1 MNKMQRFASSPNN
14 NGVKVRSRMLT
25 KTLIT
30 AGVMAAALLSA
41 SSGSASRGLLQDSR
55 SSNVSFNE
63 AYQAPPDQR
72 EIRQEFHQTYP
83 FSATGRVSVE
93 NLNGYVLIA
102 VWDRNDVQVDAVKRA
117 YKQER
122 IDVAK
127 PEVSACTEAT
137 RIRTEYPDWKQRF
150 TDDERGRQNNPAIVD
165 YSITVPRKARLE
177 SIDLVN
183 GSLEINGVEGDVK
196 ASSVN
201 GRLVARGL
209 LGVAKLSTV
218 NGGLEATFANLD
230 SARPVSLNSV
240 NGSMTL
246 IIPSDAN
253 AVVRAGTV
261 PGAISNDFGIKLH
274 HGEYVGHELHGQIGQ
289 GGPVITLNNV
299 NGRISIK
306 HAQDGRALSPATGL
320 ITDKDK
326 NKEKNKGYGENEDDS
341 DEDERLSAEERREAA
356 AARRAERAEQMS
368 AERLSRETQAE
379 VQREVERAIR
389 EAQREIERAQREVE
403 RETRRHV
410 HTENRREVNE
420 GRGEGQGEGE
430 GRGYGKEFTE
440 KESKT
445 FTVSGAPSVN
455 LSTFDG
461 SITIRGW
468 DKSEVMYT
476 ATKRADH
483 PEEAKQIRIDT
494 QQQGSSISIV
504 ARSYEDNGVASLE
517 VFVPRSATLH
527 VSSGD
532 GSLNL
537 DGVSGDLDL
546 RTGDGSIEV
555 NGARGQLRANT
566 GDGSIKI
573 SDFDGNVDART
584 GDGSISLDGRFS
596 ALAARTGD
604 GSISLSVPANSD
616 FTIETDAEDVDNSGM
631 TLVED
636 VATSKRMRRWKVGR
650 GGNVFLLS
658 TGDGR
663 VALRPR

>member
-1 MNKMQRFASSPNN
+1 
-14 NGVKVRSRMLT
+14 MLT

-30 AGVMAAALLSA
+30 AGVMVAALLTV
-41 SSGSASRGLLQDSR
+41 SSGSASRVLLQDSR
-55 SSNVSFNE
+55 SSMHASFSDD
-63 AYQAPPDQR
+63 YQAPPDQR

-93 NLNGYVLIA
+93 NLNGEVRIA

-122 IDVAK
+122 IDEAK
-127 PEVSACTEAT
+127 IEVNAGAEAL
-137 RIRTEYPDWKQRF
+137 RIRTEYPDWKQSF
-150 TDDERGRQNNPAIVD
+150 TDDERGRYNNPALVD

-201 GRLVARGL
+201 GRVVARGL

-230 SARPVSLNSV
+230 SARPITLNSV
-240 NGSMTL
+240 NGSVTV

-253 AVVRAGTV
+253 AIVRAGTV
-261 PGAISNDFGIKLH
+261 HGAISNDFGIQVH

-289 GGPVITLNNV
+289 GGPLIKLGNV
-299 NGRISIK
+299 NGRILIK
-306 HAQDGRALSPATGL
+306 HAQDGRAVSPATGL

-326 NKEKNKGYGENEDDS
+326 SKDKIKGYGENLDDN

-356 AARRAERAEQMS
+356 SARRAERAEQMS
-368 AERLSRETQAE
+368 AERMSRETQAE

-389 EAQREIERAQREVE
+389 EAQREIERAQREVQ
-403 RETRRHV
+403 RETRSHV
-410 HTENRREVNE
+410 RTENRREVHE
-420 GRGEGQGEGE
+420 GRGEDQDEKE

-445 FTVSGAPSVN
+445 FTVSGTPSVN

-476 ATKRADH
+476 ATKRANQAD
-483 PEEAKQIRIDT
+483 EAKQITIDT

-517 VFVPRSATLH
+517 VFVPRNATLH

-616 FTIETDAEDVDNSGM
+616 FTIETDAEDVDNSGL

-658 TGDGR
+658 TGEGR

>member
-1 MNKMQRFASSPNN
+1 M
-14 NGVKVRSRMLT
+14 
-25 KTLIT
+25 
-30 AGVMAAALLSA
+30 AALLSA
-41 SSGSASRGLLQDSR
+41 SSSSASLGWLQNSR
-55 SSNVSFNE
+55 PAMQVSFSE
-63 AYQAPPDQR
+63 DYQAPPDQR

-93 NLNGYVLIA
+93 NLNGEVRIA
-102 VWDRNDVQVDAVKRA
+102 VWDRNDVQVDAIKRA
-117 YKQER
+117 YKQDR
-122 IDVAK
+122 IDEAK
-127 PEVSACTEAT
+127 IEVNAGAEAI
-137 RIRTEYPDWKQRF
+137 RIRTEYPDWNQRF

-201 GRLVARGL
+201 GRVVARGL
-209 LGVAKLSTV
+209 LGTAKLSTV

-230 SARPVSLNSV
+230 SARPISLNSV
-240 NGSMTL
+240 NGSVTV

-261 PGAISNDFGIKLH
+261 HGAISNDFGIKVH

-289 GGPVITLNNV
+289 GGPLIKLGNV

-320 ITDKDK
+320 ITNKDK
-326 NKEKNKGYGENEDDS
+326 NKENKGYGENQDDNDED
-341 DEDERLSAEERREAA
+341 DERLSAEERREAA

-368 AERLSRETQAE
+368 AERMSRETQAE
-379 VQREVERAIR
+379 VQREVERALN

-403 RETRRHV
+403 RETRRHARSETRRKV
-410 HTENRREVNE
+410 HE
-420 GRGEGQGEGE
+420 GRGVGQGEGE
-430 GRGYGKEFTE
+430 GRGHGKEFTE

-445 FTVSGAPSVN
+445 FTVSGTPSVN

-483 PEEAKQIRIDT
+483 PDAAKQIRIDT

-517 VFVPRSATLH
+517 VFVPRNATLH

-532 GSLNL
+532 GSLHL

-573 SDFDGNVDART
+573 ADFDGNVDART

-616 FTIETDAEDVDNSGM
+616 FTIETDAEDVDNSGL
-631 TLVED
+631 TVVED

-663 VALRPR
+663 VAVRPR

>member
-1 MNKMQRFASSPNN
+1 M
-14 NGVKVRSRMLT
+14 V
-25 KTLIT
+25 
-30 AGVMAAALLSA
+30 AALLSA
-41 SSGSASRGLLQDSR
+41 SSGSASRSSLQNSR
-55 SSNVSFNE
+55 SSMHESFSE
-63 AYQAPPDQR
+63 GDQAPPDQR

-93 NLNGYVLIA
+93 NLNGEVRIA

-122 IDVAK
+122 IDEAK
-127 PEVSACTEAT
+127 IEVNAGAEAI
-137 RIRTEYPDWKQRF
+137 RIRTEYPDWNQRF

-201 GRLVARGL
+201 GRVVARGL

-230 SARPVSLNSV
+230 SARPVTLNSV
-240 NGSMTL
+240 NGSVTV

-261 PGAISNDFGIKLH
+261 HGAISNDFGIKVH

-289 GGPVITLNNV
+289 GGPLIKLSNV
-299 NGRISIK
+299 NGRILIK

-326 NKEKNKGYGENEDDS
+326 SKGKNKGYGENEDDS
-341 DEDERLSAEERREAA
+341 DEDKRLSAEERREAA
-356 AARRAERAEQMS
+356 AARRAERAEHMS
-368 AERLSRETQAE
+368 AERMSRETQAE

-410 HTENRREVNE
+410 RTDSRREVHE
-420 GRGEGQGEGE
+420 GRGEGQGEGV
-430 GRGYGKEFTE
+430 GRGGGYGKEFTE

-445 FTVSGAPSVN
+445 FTVSGTPSVN

-483 PEEAKQIRIDT
+483 PDQARQIRIDT

-504 ARSYEDNGVASLE
+504 ARSFEDNGVASLE
-517 VFVPRSATLH
+517 VFVPRNATLH

-546 RTGDGSIEV
+546 RTGDGSIDV

>member
-1 MNKMQRFASSPNN
+1 M
-14 NGVKVRSRMLT
+14 
-25 KTLIT
+25 
-30 AGVMAAALLSA
+30 AALLSA
-41 SSGSASRGLLQDSR
+41 SSSSASLGWLQNSR
-55 SSNVSFNE
+55 PAMNVSFSE
-63 AYQAPPDQR
+63 DHQAPPDQR

-93 NLNGYVLIA
+93 NLNGEVRIA
-102 VWDRNDVQVDAVKRA
+102 VWDRNDVQVDAIKRA
-117 YKQER
+117 YKQDR
-122 IDVAK
+122 IDEAK
-127 PEVSACTEAT
+127 IEVNAGAEAI
-137 RIRTEYPDWKQRF
+137 RIRTEYPDWNQRF

-201 GRLVARGL
+201 GRVVARGL
-209 LGVAKLSTV
+209 LGIAKLSTV

-230 SARPVSLNSV
+230 SARPISLNSV
-240 NGSMTL
+240 NGAVTV

-261 PGAISNDFGIKLH
+261 HGAISNDFGIKVH

-289 GGPVITLNNV
+289 GGPLIKLGNV

-320 ITDKDK
+320 ITNKVK
-326 NKEKNKGYGENEDDS
+326 NKENKAYGENQDDNDED
-341 DEDERLSAEERREAA
+341 DERLSAEERREAA

-368 AERLSRETQAE
+368 AERMSRETQAE
-379 VQREVERAIR
+379 VQREVERALK

-403 RETRRHV
+403 RETRRHARSE
-410 HTENRREVNE
+410 TRREVHE
-420 GRGEGQGEGE
+420 GRGVGQGEGE
-430 GRGYGKEFTE
+430 RRGYGKEFTE

-445 FTVSGAPSVN
+445 FTVSGTPSVN

-461 SITIRGW
+461 SVTIRGW

-483 PEEAKQIRIDT
+483 PDAAKQIRINT

-517 VFVPRSATLH
+517 VFVPRNATLH

-532 GSLNL
+532 GSLHL

-573 SDFDGNVDART
+573 ADFDGNVDART

-616 FTIETDAEDVDNSGM
+616 FTIETDAEDVDNSGL
-631 TLVED
+631 TVVED

-663 VALRPR
+663 VAVRPR

>member
-1 MNKMQRFASSPNN
+1 M
-14 NGVKVRSRMLT
+14 
-25 KTLIT
+25 I
-30 AGVMAAALLSA
+30 AALLSA
-41 SSGSASRGLLQDSR
+41 SSGSASRGLLQNPSLVQ
-55 SSNVSFNE
+55 SSFSE
-63 AYQAPPDQR
+63 SYQASPDQR

-83 FSATGRVSVE
+83 FSPTGRVSVE
-93 NLNGYVLIA
+93 NLNGEVRIA

-122 IDVAK
+122 IDEAK
-127 PEVSACTEAT
+127 IEVNAGAEAI
-137 RIRTEYPDWKQRF
+137 RIRTDYPDWDQNF
-150 TDDERGRQNNPAIVD
+150 TDDERGRHNNPAIVD

-218 NGGLEATFANLD
+218 NGALEATFASLD
-230 SARPVSLNSV
+230 ASRPVSLNSV
-240 NGSMTL
+240 NGSLTL

-253 AVVRAGTV
+253 ANVKAGTV
-261 PGAISNDFGIKLH
+261 HGAISNDFGIKVH
-274 HGEYVGHELHGQIGQ
+274 HGDYVGHELHGQIGQ
-289 GGPVITLNNV
+289 GGPSIKLGNV
-299 NGRISIK
+299 NGRIMIK
-306 HAQDGRALSPATGL
+306 HAPDGRALSPATGL
-320 ITDKDK
+320 IPDKDK
-326 NKEKNKGYGENEDDS
+326 RKEKNKGSNES
-341 DEDERLSAEERREAA
+341 EEEDEDARLSAEERREAA
-356 AARRAERAEQMS
+356 AARRAERAEQAS
-368 AERLSRETQAE
+368 AERMSRETQAE

-410 HTENRREVNE
+410 RTEIRRETNE

-430 GRGYGKEFTE
+430 GYGKEFTE

-445 FTVSGAPSVN
+445 FTVSGTPSVN

-461 SITIRGW
+461 AITIRGW

-476 ATKRADH
+476 ATKRANH
-483 PEEAKQIRIDT
+483 PDEAKQIKIDT

-517 VFVPRSATLH
+517 VFVPRNATLH

-584 GDGSISLDGRFS
+584 GDGSISLDGKFT

-616 FTIETDAEDVDNSGM
+616 FTIETDADDVDNSGL
-631 TLVED
+631 TVVED

-663 VALRPR
+663 VALRQR

>member
-1 MNKMQRFASSPNN
+1 M
-14 NGVKVRSRMLT
+14 
-25 KTLIT
+25 
-30 AGVMAAALLSA
+30 AALLTA
-41 SSGSASRGLLQDSR
+41 SSGSASRVLLQDSG
-55 SSNVSFNE
+55 SSMHVSFSDD
-63 AYQAPPDQR
+63 YQAPPDQR

-93 NLNGYVLIA
+93 NLNGEVRIA

-122 IDVAK
+122 IDEAK
-127 PEVSACTEAT
+127 IEVNAGAEAI
-137 RIRTEYPDWKQRF
+137 RIRTEYPDWKQNF
-150 TDDERGRQNNPAIVD
+150 TDDERGRHNNPALVD

-201 GRLVARGL
+201 GRVVARGL

-230 SARPVSLNSV
+230 SARPITLNSV
-240 NGSMTL
+240 NGSVTV

-253 AVVRAGTV
+253 AIVRAGTV
-261 PGAISNDFGIKLH
+261 HGAISNDFGIKVH

-289 GGPVITLNNV
+289 GGPLIKLGNV
-299 NGRISIK
+299 NGRILIK
-306 HAQDGRALSPATGL
+306 HAQDGRTVSPATGL
-320 ITDKDK
+320 MTDKDK
-326 NKEKNKGYGENEDDS
+326 SKDKSKVYGENRDDN
-341 DEDERLSAEERREAA
+341 DEDERLSVEERREAA

-368 AERLSRETQAE
+368 AERMSRETQAE

-389 EAQREIERAQREVE
+389 EAHREIERAQREVQ
-403 RETRRHV
+403 RETRSHV
-410 HTENRREVNE
+410 RTERREVHE
-420 GRGEGQGEGE
+420 GRGEDQGDKE

-445 FTVSGAPSVN
+445 FTVSGTPSVN

-476 ATKRADH
+476 ATKRANH
-483 PEEAKQIRIDT
+483 AEEVKQITIDT

-517 VFVPRSATLH
+517 VFVPRNTTLH

-566 GDGSIKI
+566 GDGLIKI

-616 FTIETDAEDVDNSGM
+616 FTIETDAEDVDNSGL

-658 TGDGR
+658 TGEGR